1 VQLQGAKDRFE
12 KQGIKLAAISYDSV
26 DILKSFAER
35 RRITYPLL
43 ADPQSNIISSY
54 RVLNP
59 DAKGMQK
66 GMALPGYFF
75 IGTDGVIHEK
85 YFETK
90 YTDRYTANNLIGK
103 LFPELG
109 EEVGEKIEAPHLNV
123 ALRQSDRVVVPGSR
137 ITLMAEVQLPAGV
150 HVYAPGVSGYKP
162 IQLEIQPLAEIEL
175 AAPEYPKSKTLYLP
189 VIKERVPVFE
199 GKFRIAADATISST
213 PDVVR
218 SLGAEGKP
226 LTVTGELHY
235 QACDA
240 KTCYLPASI
249 PLHWQLQVTPLD
261 TQRAPE
267 AIRHR

>member
-1 VQLQGAKDRFE
+1 MQLQSAKDRFE

-26 DILKSFAER
+26 EILKSFADR
-35 RRITYPLL
+35 RGITYPLL
-43 ADPQSNIISSY
+43 ADPDSKIISSY

-59 DAKGMQK
+59 DAKGMQH

-75 IGTDGVIHEK
+75 IGTDGVIREK

-109 EEVGEKIEAPHLNV
+109 EEVGERVDAPHLNV
-123 ALRQSDRVVVPGSR
+123 VLRQSDRVVVPGSR
-137 ITLMAEVQLPAGV
+137 VTLIAEVDLPPGV
-150 HVYAPGVSGYKP
+150 HVYALGVSGYKP
-162 IQLEIQPLAEIEL
+162 IQLEIQPAPEFEL

-189 VIKERVPVFE
+189 AIKERVPVFE
-199 GKFRIAADATISST
+199 GKFLIAADATLSAT

-218 SLGAEGKP
+218 SLGADGKP
-226 LTVTGELHY
+226 LTLTGELRY

-240 KTCYLPASI
+240 KTCYLPASV
-249 PLHWQLQVTPLD
+249 PLRWQLQVTPLD

-267 AIRHR
+267 AIRHQ

>member
-12 KQGIKLAAISYDSV
+12 KQGIALAAIGYDSV
-26 DILKSFAER
+26 DILKSFADR
-35 RRITYPLL
+35 RTITYPLL
-43 ADPQSNIISSY
+43 ADPESKIISSY

-123 ALRQSDRVVVPGSR
+123 ALRQSDRAVVPGSR
-137 ITLMAEVQLPAGV
+137 ITLITEVELPAGV

-162 IQLEIQPLAEIEL
+162 IQLEIQPLPEIEL

-189 VIKERVPVFE
+189 VIKEQVPVFE
-199 GKFRIAADATISST
+199 GKFRIAADATIRAT

-267 AIRHR
+267 TIRHQ

>member
-26 DILKSFAER
+26 DILKSFADR
-35 RRITYPLL
+35 RTITYPLL
-43 ADPQSNIISSY
+43 ADPESKIISSY

-59 DAKGMQK
+59 EAKGMQK

-109 EEVGEKIEAPHLNV
+109 EEVGEKIDAPHLNV

-137 ITLMAEVQLPAGV
+137 ITLMAEVELPHGV

-175 AAPEYPKSKTLYLP
+175 ASPEYPKSKTLYLP

-199 GKFRIAADATISST
+199 GNFRIAEDATISAT

-226 LTVTGELHY
+226 LTVTGELRY

-261 TQRAPE
+261 FQRAPE
-267 AIRHR
+267 AVRHQ

>member
-1 VQLQGAKDRFE
+1 MQLQSARDRFE

-26 DILKSFAER
+26 EILKSFADR
-35 RRITYPLL
+35 RAITYPLL
-43 ADPQSNIISSY
+43 ADPDSKIISSY

-75 IGTDGVIHEK
+75 IGADGFIREK

-109 EEVGEKIEAPHLNV
+109 EGVGEKIDAPHLNV

-137 ITLMAEVQLPAGV
+137 ITLIAEITLPPGV

-162 IQLEIQPLAEIEL
+162 IQLELQPVAEIQPSPA
-175 AAPEYPKSKTLYLP
+175 EYPKLKSLYLP

-199 GKFRIAADATISST
+199 GKFRIAADAKVSAA
-213 PDVVR
+213 PEMVR
-218 SLGAEGKP
+218 SLGPEGKQFAI
-226 LTVTGELHY
+226 TGELHY

-267 AIRHR
+267 AIRHQ